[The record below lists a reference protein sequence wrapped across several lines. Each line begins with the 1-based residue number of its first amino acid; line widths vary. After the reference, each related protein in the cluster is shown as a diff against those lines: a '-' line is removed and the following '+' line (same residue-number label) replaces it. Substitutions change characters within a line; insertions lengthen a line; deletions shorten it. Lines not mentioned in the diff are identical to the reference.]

1 MKLFSPPKIDND
13 LVTVNEASSATQEPV
28 DATEDAQTK
37 YVTGST
43 TTKEHADECQPTGT
57 ESQLQEESQSNNS
70 EKAKDFYEL
79 SKTQQYA

>member
-13 LVTVNEASSATQEPV
+13 LVTVNEASSATQEP
-28 DATEDAQTK
+28 EDAQTK
-37 YVTGST
+37 YVSGS